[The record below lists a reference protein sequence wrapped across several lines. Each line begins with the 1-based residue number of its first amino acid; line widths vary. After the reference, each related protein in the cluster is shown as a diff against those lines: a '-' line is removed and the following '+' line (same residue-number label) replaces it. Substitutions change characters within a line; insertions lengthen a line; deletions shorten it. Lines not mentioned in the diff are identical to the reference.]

1 MKKPLGEIPK
11 HKWVIYTDTP
21 LTESATPSV
30 SLSSPGQH
38 IARSGESIVAEG
50 KEYLC
55 RLNPAV
61 RHAFITGL
69 YDLVTGA
76 VAQHVLRSEMLLPVT
91 QINII
96 KAART
101 NASLIRIDME
111 TIGSD
116 IPSPFITSK
125 PWFDKAP
132 HSLWPTELQKHV
144 SHHPWIDLIPMASFR
159 DSLLRND
166 GNYDDNELCHD
177 MYASCGSEQIQT
189 GVLLWGEAW
198 DPTAYE
204 FSESFIHKWRWLFHG
219 CAELIRSS
227 NYWRAQRGE
236 KHIFL

>member
-1 MKKPLGEIPK
+1 
-11 HKWVIYTDTP
+11 
-21 LTESATPSV
+21 
-30 SLSSPGQH
+30 
-38 IARSGESIVAEG
+38 
-50 KEYLC
+50 
-55 RLNPAV
+55 
-61 RHAFITGL
+61 
-69 YDLVTGA
+69 
-76 VAQHVLRSEMLLPVT
+76 MLLPVT

-101 NASLIRIDME
+101 NASLIRIGME
-111 TIGSD
+111 TISSD
-116 IPSPFITSK
+116 IPSPFATSR

-132 HSLWPTELQKHV
+132 HSLWPTELQQNIV
-144 SHHPWIDLIPMASFR
+144 HHPWIDLIPMASFR

-166 GNYDDNELCHD
+166 GKYDDNELCHD
-177 MYASCGSEQIQT
+177 MYASCGSEQTQT

-204 FSESFIHKWRWLFHG
+204 FSETFIRKWRWLFHG